1 MKQGAFVSSWLPGL
15 NFSAPRSRSAKCHA
29 SPQMS
34 IVSHE
39 KLQVLFES
47 ETSELAQYK
56 IELEIPASHSKDK
69 RRQSVQALRKNADFK
84 GFRKGTIPPFIMK
97 DIPGFV
103 LRDSIEELLE
113 EALQELKL
121 EKTDGDAA
129 DPDIDFEEMMGRFNV
144 GEDFRFSLEMPL
156 RKVLSLDTESLTQD
170 ILDVKSDV
178 DLSDAESDAMS
189 KTAEA
194 EASQPST

>member
-1 MKQGAFVSSWLPGL
+1 
-15 NFSAPRSRSAKCHA
+15 
-29 SPQMS
+29 MS